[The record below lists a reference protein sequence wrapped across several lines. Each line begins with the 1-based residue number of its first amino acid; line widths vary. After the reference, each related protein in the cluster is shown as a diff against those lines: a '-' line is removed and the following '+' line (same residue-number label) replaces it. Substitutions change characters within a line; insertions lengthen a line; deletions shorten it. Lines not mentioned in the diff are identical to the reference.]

1 MDFFRDEDGVLCIAP
16 KKYIK
21 KMMMAYEQMFGQP
34 PKSTAQ
40 SPLERGDHPE
50 LDDSELL
57 DDDWTQ
63 KYQSLVGALQWA
75 VSIGRIDITTAVM
88 TMSSFRAAPRQGH
101 LDRIKRI
108 YGYLAK
114 FDSAAL
120 RIRINEPDYSQLQ
133 DNIYD
138 WAYSVYGDGEELLP
152 HNMPEPLGNYV
163 TLTHYVDA
171 NLYHDLLSGKAV
183 TGILHFVNQTPMDWF
198 SKKQSTV
205 ETATYGS
212 EFVAART
219 CVEQIME
226 IRHTLRYLGV
236 PIRSKSYMFGDNQS
250 VVNSSMHP
258 HAKLHKR
265 HTMLSFHRVRQAI
278 AHKILSFFYID
289 GKINPADMVSK
300 HWSHNDIW
308 LMLQPLMFWRGDTSV
323 LIK

>member
-138 WAYSVYGDGEELLP
+138 WAYSIYGDGEELLP

-163 TLTHYVDA
+163 ALTHYVDA

-258 HAKLHKR
+258 HAKLHKH
-265 HTMLSFHRVRQAI
+265 HTMISFH
-278 AHKILSFFYID
+278 
-289 GKINPADMVSK
+289 
-300 HWSHNDIW
+300 
-308 LMLQPLMFWRGDTSV
+308 
-323 LIK
+323 